1 MNFKVGDVISNNGE
15 HNALII
21 KEIEDDGEVFFELM
35 FLNEKYNNCL
45 WSIIELKKHHY
56 YYSSITKLLEEY
68 ATELYKENDKYVQQ
82 TIEHFS
88 FIKDLNNALERI
100 TKFVEGEL

>member
-1 MNFKVGDVISNNGE
+1 MNFKVGDIISNNGE

-21 KEIEDDGEVFFELM
+21 KEIEDDGEVFFEID
-35 FLNEKYNNCL
+35 FIQEKYNGFL
-45 WSIIELKKHHY
+45 WSLSDLKEFHRTG
-56 YYSSITKLLEEY
+56 ITKLIEEY
-68 ATELYKENDKYVQQ
+68 TEELHMENNEYAQQ